1 MIASVTY
8 QVLGSEPVIGG
19 QREVYFHAAS
29 GMKIIDVIINGV
41 SQDFAALSIEEE
53 YGKVAKAGLVAGDW
67 VSCTYKTLPRFVYNY
82 NTSPMG
88 DFLGTDFTD
97 DFA

>member
-8 QVLGSEPVIGG
+8 QVLGSEPVVAGE
-19 QREVYFHAAS
+19 REVYFHPAS

-41 SQDFAALSIEEE
+41 SQDFSVLSIDEE
-53 YGKVAKAGLVAGDW
+53 YGKVAKAGLIAGDW
-67 VSCTYKTLPRFVYNY
+67 VSCTYKTLPRYAGVV
-82 NTSPMG
+82 SASMV
-88 DFLGTDFTD
+88 DFSETDFEVE